1 MGFLSFIKNG
11 EIRPLLATK
20 IIILEQHGGGGGQQV
35 AEEDRAICSSLFK
48 CIIL

>member
-20 IIILEQHGGGGGQQV
+20 IIILEQHGGGGGGQQV
-35 AEEDRAICSSLFK
+35 AICSSLFK
-48 CIIL
+48 YIIL